1 MPADSLAQ
9 CYSGRVMTRI
19 SGKFEVKVVP
29 QKADNP
35 QAEAAG
41 LGRMSLDKQ
50 FHGDLEAVSQGEML
64 SHIDRALGSGGYVA
78 IERVTGTLSGKR
90 GSFVLQH
97 HATMTRGTPELVIQV
112 VPDSGTEELAGLKGS
127 MDIRIEDKQHF
138 YDFDYEF
145 SA

>member
-1 MPADSLAQ
+1 MPDEEPAQ
-9 CYSGRVMTRI
+9 CYADPRMNRVSGPFT
-19 SGKFEVKVVP
+19 VKVIP

-50 FHGDLEAVSQGEML
+50 FHGDLEATSQGEML
-64 SHIDRALGSGGYVA
+64 SQLDRAVGSGGYVA
-78 IERVTGTLSGKR
+78 LERVNGTLAGRK
-90 GSFVLQH
+90 GGFVLMH
-97 HATMTRGTPELVIQV
+97 HATMSRGTPDLKIQV
-112 VPDSGTEELAGLKGS
+112 VPDSGTEELVGLKGT

-145 SA
+145 AG